1 VSCHQMPTLA
11 LDPNSRSNG
20 LDAGE
25 TITFK
30 SPALKN
36 LLRGAPYMHDGRFS
50 TLGQVVDHYIGGV
63 QNGPALDNRLKNGN
77 NQPLRLQLT
86 GEDRDAL
93 IAFLRTL
100 EDDSLSQDPKFGNP
114 FR

>member
-1 VSCHQMPTLA
+1 MPTLA

-25 TITFK
+25 TVVFK

-36 LLRGAPYMHDGRFS
+36 LLRGGPYMHDGRFT
-50 TLGQVVDHYIGGV
+50 TLGQVVDHYINGV
-63 QNGPALDNRLKNGN
+63 QAGPALDNRLRGPDG
-77 NQPLRLQLT
+77 QPLRLNLS

-93 IAFLRTL
+93 IAFMRTL
-100 EDDSLSQDPKFGNP
+100 EDDSLATDPKFASP
-114 FR
+114 FRP